1 MKNNKSGF
9 AFIPILIGLCMLIA
23 GVGVGT
29 VITKKNYSLPLESN
43 VVNAV
48 DQDISKV
55 ELDDMPEEDVDGQS
69 EIVSDSNGLGEESS
83 QNIEQISQSQQVT
96 DIVTS
101 TNESKPLTEVPVTV
115 VNQVPEVNDE
125 IVSVLNAQSETESV
139 QDELLKT
146 SYDKTK
152 IESRNLT
159 EGIEFVENRYKEL
172 LAFRDRGLAFCKN
185 SYEMDVSS
193 AKSQANSLK
202 QSYLENRT
210 GYATQPAVTNDIDRA
225 LEIDLAYIEDEYEIC
240 KSQYEVDSSIV
251 SDIKVIKSEQSSII
265 TKLTLENAVSSWE
278 KILALHKKLLA
289 VADKLR

>member
-29 VITKKNYSLPLESN
+29 VITKKYYSVPLESN
-43 VVNAV
+43 IVNAV
-48 DQDISKV
+48 DQDISEV
-55 ELDDMPEEDVDGQS
+55 ELDDTSEEDVDGQS
-69 EIVSDSNGLGEESS
+69 EIMSDSNSLDEELS
-83 QNIEQISQSQQVT
+83 QTIKQTPQSKQVA

-101 TNESKPLTEVPVTV
+101 TNEPKSIFEEPVAIT
-115 VNQVPEVNDE
+115 NQVSVMKDEVASVSDTSSEDE
-125 IVSVLNAQSETESV
+125 FV

-152 IESRNLT
+152 TESRNLT

-172 LAFRDRGLAFCKN
+172 LALRDRGLVLCKN
-185 SYEMDVSS
+185 SYDMDISP
-193 AKSQANSLK
+193 AKSQADSLK
-202 QSYLENRT
+202 QSYLESRA
-210 GYATQPAVTNDIDRA
+210 GYATQPSVTNDIDRA

-240 KSQYEVDSSIV
+240 KSQYTVDSSV
-251 SDIKVIKSEQSSII
+251 VGDIKVIKSEQSNII
-265 TKLTLENAVSSWE
+265 TRLTLESAVSSLE
-278 KILALHKKLLA
+278 NILSLHKKLLT